1 MKSRAAAIA
10 TSVILGACMST
21 PADVREQGHHL
32 VVALTSTPAAGAAC
46 IARNAENRGGSGTIA
61 TTRPGAIEGEFE
73 VIIRQTAISPTVL
86 LVATLAP
93 AAQGSRADIAVRTDL
108 MFTTPEAYARQHLI
122 GC

>member
-1 MKSRAAAIA
+1 MLVMRLMGKRQAGQLQPFDLVIA
-10 TSVILGACMST
+10 VMIAEVAST
-21 PADVREQGHHL
+21 PM
-32 VVALTSTPAAGAAC
+32 AGAAC

-61 TTRPGAIEGEFE
+61 TMRPGAVEGEFE
-73 VIIRQTAISPTVL
+73 VVIRQTAISPTVL

-108 MFTTPEAYARQHLI
+108 IFTTPEAYARQHII